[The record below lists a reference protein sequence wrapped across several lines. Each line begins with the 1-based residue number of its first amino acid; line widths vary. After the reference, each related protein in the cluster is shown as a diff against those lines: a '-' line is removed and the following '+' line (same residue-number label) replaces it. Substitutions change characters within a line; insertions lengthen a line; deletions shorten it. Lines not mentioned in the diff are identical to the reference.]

1 MWYINDDLEISFDDS
16 DEPEKEYSDESDE
29 KASAKE

>member
-1 MWYINDDLEISFDDS
+1 MWYINDDLEISSDNS
-16 DEPEKEYSDESDE
+16 DEPKKEYSNESDE